1 MWSCCSAGTG
11 RLTLAA
17 GRRAPRL
24 GSRGLARSAE
34 RRAPPR
40 SATPRP
46 AAGRPQPG
54 PKSEPADSVV
64 PYPLRVLTVGTAI
77 GMATPF
83 YCIVAVP
90 VAAWRLRMV
99 KPELAMLLGV
109 TASAVLLLCKDYI
122 APWLLA
128 NGNTILP
135 LSLANGLAGGL
146 TYVAQPAELATG
158 RPRARV
164 ANLPPFDLLSSLI
177 TYLTAPHILATARYP
192 CTRPHLSYAAADGAL
207 GTAALAASRFAG
219 PGIGLGTALLA
230 PYLLPV
236 TVDACGGMG
245 AIEVGAP
252 AHAVPPAAPAHAVP
266 PARAWSCARG
276 AVCVRSRA
284 HGAGSHFKRR
294 LCTHGTAIEPTES
307 APDRERT

>member
-1 MWSCCSAGTG
+1 
-11 RLTLAA
+11 LTLAA

-192 CTRPHLSYAAADGAL
+192 CTPLHAPPPQLCRRRRRAGHRSPGSQPLRRARHRPRHSP
-207 GTAALAASRFAG
+207 
-219 PGIGLGTALLA
+219 PGSLPA
-230 PYLLPV
+230 PRNRGRV
-236 TVDACGGMG
+236 RRHGGHRG
-245 AIEVGAP
+245 RCPCTRSATR
-252 AHAVPPAAPAHAVP
+252 
-266 PARAWSCARG
+266 ARVVLCARG
-276 AVCVRSRA
+276 RVCAVLCARS
-284 HGAGSHFKRR
+284 GQP
-294 LCTHGTAIEPTES
+294 L
-307 APDRERT
+307 